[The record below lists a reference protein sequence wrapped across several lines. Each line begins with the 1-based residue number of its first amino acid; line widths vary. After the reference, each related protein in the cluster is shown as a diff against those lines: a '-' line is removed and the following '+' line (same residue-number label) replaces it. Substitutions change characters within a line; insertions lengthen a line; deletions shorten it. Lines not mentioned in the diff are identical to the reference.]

1 MPRPRRLFSTSD
13 GKLYYIIDKKKVF
26 IKTPAGIS
34 QKQISK
40 INIKNIVNVP
50 GRRITR
56 RKKPK
61 EMKYGKKII
70 PDMEKSETS
79 GLPIYF
85 FKPQRKIPSI
95 ADIQAGKSEDTSIEK
110 LSKLLMKGISATPS
124 SSKVSPTIA
133 VEKGKPPADSEGESV
148 NNEEAKRARRAAK
161 DEKRAKKKAAE
172 EEAKQREGYS
182 FEEPTGRK
190 KQIPVKELVDIIG
203 VLDGR
208 GVPINYA
215 KVRDYVAEFY
225 TQYTNVG
232 GDKYRDALDKYKDR
246 ALASK
251 SLAPPA
257 TPPRKTDA
265 ELMPPP
271 APRPPSAE
279 KPLKNV
285 RTFADYETDSPQG
298 NFIRGLM
305 AKGNLPSES
314 ETESGKEDPAI
325 AAMIAN
331 IKGKGYDGNGLY
343 NDEIEEVAKKRI
355 KDYVPVIAADE
366 INQLPKYVGR
376 GDKRFGFIINTNPS
390 TSDGSGKDGM
400 RPGHWRSVYINNED
414 DFPTVEYF
422 DPLCEGKMPPDLV
435 KMSRKIAFRMNPEV
449 LFKYKQSMIRRQSK
463 LTSNCGWHALQ
474 FLDDRFQGKPFS
486 QASGYDKYIEEL
498 NKVPDASRDGE
509 KEVSKYIKKYE
520 SYI

>member
-110 LSKLLMKGISATPS
+110 LSKLLMKGISAAPS

-133 VEKGKPPADSEGESV
+133 VEKGKPPADSEGESA

-172 EEAKQREGYS
+172 EAAKQKEGYS

-190 KQIPVKELVDIIG
+190 KQIPVNELVDIIG
-203 VLDGR
+203 VLEGR
-208 GVPINYA
+208 GVPPNYA

-232 GDKYRDALDKYKDR
+232 GDKYRDALEKYK
-246 ALASK
+246 A
-251 SLAPPA
+251 
-257 TPPRKTDA
+257 RKAA
-265 ELMPPP
+265 ESMPPP
-271 APRPPSAE
+271 PPKTQSKKNDNIFTISDFETGTTGDE
-279 KPLKNV
+279 K
-285 RTFADYETDSPQG
+285 TETVPAVVAQFPG
-298 NFIRGLM
+298 N
-305 AKGNLPSES
+305 
-314 ETESGKEDPAI
+314 
-325 AAMIAN
+325 
-331 IKGKGYDGNGLY
+331 GYDGNGLY

-366 INQLPKYVGR
+366 INQLPKYVAR

-486 QASGYDKYIEEL
+486 QASGYEKYIEEL

>member
-95 ADIQAGKSEDTSIEK
+95 TDIQAGKSEDTSIEK

-182 FEEPTGRK
+182 FEEPTGPK

-215 KVRDYVAEFY
+215 KVRDYVEEFY
-225 TQYTNVG
+225 TQFTNVG
-232 GDKYRDALDKYKDR
+232 GDKYRDALEKYKDR
-246 ALASK
+246 KA
-251 SLAPPA
+251 
-257 TPPRKTDA
+257 A
-265 ELMPPP
+265 ESMPPP
-271 APRPPSAE
+271 PPPKTQSN
-279 KPLKNV
+279 KKSNDNIF
-285 RTFADYETDSPQG
+285 TISDYATDAGSEETGTVPAVAAKFPG
-298 NFIRGLM
+298 N
-305 AKGNLPSES
+305 
-314 ETESGKEDPAI
+314 
-325 AAMIAN
+325 
-331 IKGKGYDGNGLY
+331 GYDGNGLY

-366 INQLPKYVGR
+366 INQLPKYVAR